1 MFGAFP
7 KVEIKEV
14 PKVYSL
20 YDFRCSVCRPGV
32 EVRWTFSNG
41 PMDPE
46 AWKRELKRHGDY
58 TRHGGEATRDG
69 KIVRIGND
77 GTIWKYITILSESR

>member
-1 MFGAFP
+1 
-7 KVEIKEV
+7 
-14 PKVYSL
+14 
-20 YDFRCSVCRPGV
+20 
-32 EVRWTFSNG
+32 
-41 PMDPE
+41 MDPE